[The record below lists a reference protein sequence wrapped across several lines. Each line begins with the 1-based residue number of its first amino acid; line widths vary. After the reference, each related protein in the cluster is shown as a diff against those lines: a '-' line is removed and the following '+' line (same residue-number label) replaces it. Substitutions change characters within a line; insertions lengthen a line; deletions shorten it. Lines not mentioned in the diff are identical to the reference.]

1 MSGFLQ
7 DARSTF
13 RSLRQRPG
21 FALSAILILA
31 LASGATTL
39 MFTVINSVLLR
50 PLAYPDSESLVT
62 LHVKTEKF
70 GERWGFS
77 YPAFLDCRRE
87 CCSFQDVAAWT
98 YSGGTV
104 SEPGEP
110 EYVDGRVISPE
121 LFSVLR
127 VPLVRGRAFLP

>member
-7 DARSTF
+7 DVRSTF

-62 LHVKTEKF
+62 LHVKAEKF
-70 GERWGFS
+70 G
-77 YPAFLDCRRE
+77 
-87 CCSFQDVAAWT
+87 
-98 YSGGTV
+98 
-104 SEPGEP
+104 
-110 EYVDGRVISPE
+110 
-121 LFSVLR
+121 
-127 VPLVRGRAFLP
+127 